1 MVNKP
6 VKISNRRSR
15 RQIMNKISQET
26 ARKLLEACKSMIKTL
41 QKEKLTQY
49 VNFHVRKQMREA
61 IAEAENNVIY

>member
-1 MVNKP
+1 
-6 VKISNRRSR
+6 
-15 RQIMNKISQET
+15 MNKISQET